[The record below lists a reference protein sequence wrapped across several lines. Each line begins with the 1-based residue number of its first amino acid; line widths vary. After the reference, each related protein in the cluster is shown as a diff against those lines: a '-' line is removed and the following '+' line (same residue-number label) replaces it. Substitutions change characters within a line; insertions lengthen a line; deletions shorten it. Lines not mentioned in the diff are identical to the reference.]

1 MALSHLVRRLW
12 SEEGEG
18 ADQYLG
24 RECETQ
30 NKLMTSLSFNFPI
43 AGQFILNGDLIS
55 KFLLLRARSEEDGQS
70 GRMMEQYS
78 HYHL

>member
-43 AGQFILNGDLIS
+43 AGQFIFNENLIS
-55 KFLLLRARSEEDGQS
+55 LLS
-70 GRMMEQYS
+70 GDQTYR
-78 HYHL
+78 

>member
-43 AGQFILNGDLIS
+43 AGQFIFNEDLIS
-55 KFLLLRARSEEDGQS
+55 KFLLGLAQPGQ
-70 GRMMEQYS
+70 MKMKM
-78 HYHL
+78 

>member
-24 RECETQ
+24 RECEISQ

-43 AGQFILNGDLIS
+43 AGQFIFNEDLIS
-55 KFLLLRARSEEDGQS
+55 KFLLGLAQPGQ
-70 GRMMEQYS
+70 MKMKM
-78 HYHL
+78 